1 MERPWGRL
9 EHPGVLA
16 MPHLLGKI
24 SETAPEDRISTVAGD
39 DVRAEIRGNRARKE
53 RKLAVCSGSL
63 SLTPEDRA
71 ELMVILAEDV
81 DGDIAVRAA
90 RALMGVTPQTFA
102 AAVGRAD
109 ADERLFDYCSSEMA
123 DQPGIADALAK
134 NSKCPRDLIAR
145 AAQYLTSA
153 GVQAILDD
161 LNGLSL
167 SLELAEALASCPHAT
182 TEQRDLIAELNSG
195 VPEEKAVEEATKN
208 LEIDASRRRT
218 LIQKISGMNVV
229 QRIQLAIKG
238 PREAR
243 TALIRDSNKI
253 IQRAV
258 LQSPR
263 LTETDV
269 ENYAGQTNLS
279 ADVLRLISM
288 NRNFMKDYIIV
299 RNLSNNPKTPLD
311 ISLRLLVR
319 LTPTDLKKL
328 SENKNIPETL
338 RSSANKLIR
347 ARTTKAAESE

>member
-1 MERPWGRL
+1 MERPWDRSGRRDG
-9 EHPGVLA
+9 PVT
-16 MPHLLGKI
+16 PHILGRI
-24 SETAPEDRISTVAGD
+24 SETAPEDRISTVASD

-63 SLTPEDRA
+63 SLSPEDRA

-102 AAVGRAD
+102 AALIRAD
-109 ADERLFDYCSSEMA
+109 ADERLFDYCSSEIA

-134 NSKCPRDLIAR
+134 NHKCPRDLIAR
-145 AAQYLTSA
+145 AAQYLTST
-153 GVQAILDD
+153 GVQAVLDD

-167 SLELAEALASCPHAT
+167 SLELAEALASCPHASA
-182 TEQRDLIAELNSG
+182 EQRDLIAELNSG
-195 VPEEKAVEEATKN
+195 VPEPKAVEEAAKN

-269 ENYAGQTNLS
+269 EGYAGQTNLS
-279 ADVLRLISM
+279 ADVLRLIAM
-288 NRNFMKDYIIV
+288 NRNFMKNYIIV
-299 RNLSNNPKTPLD
+299 KNLSNNPKTPLD

-319 LTPTDLKKL
+319 LTPTDLKHVGA
-328 SENKNIPETL
+328 NKNVPETL
-338 RSSANKLIR
+338 RTSAVKLIR
-347 ARTTKAAESE
+347 ARSTKAADSE